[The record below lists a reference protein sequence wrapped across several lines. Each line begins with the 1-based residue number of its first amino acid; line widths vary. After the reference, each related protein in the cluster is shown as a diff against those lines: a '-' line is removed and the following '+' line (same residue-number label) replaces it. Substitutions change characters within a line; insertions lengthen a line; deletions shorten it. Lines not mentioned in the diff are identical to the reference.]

1 VLGVAAPRV
10 LALPRSLA
18 LAGAWLAERLLAD
31 PPVTR
36 AMLGVLDHD
45 DRIDPAEA
53 CRRLGITLTP
63 LDETLR
69 RCLLGS
75 AR

>member
-1 VLGVAAPRV
+1 VVSVP
-10 LALPRSLA
+10 LALGMA
-18 LAGAWLAERLLAD
+18 AAWLLERLSAN

-45 DRIDPAEA
+45 DRVNTEPATSA
-53 CRRLGITLTP
+53 LRIRLTP

-69 RCLLGS
+69 RTL
-75 AR
+75 R